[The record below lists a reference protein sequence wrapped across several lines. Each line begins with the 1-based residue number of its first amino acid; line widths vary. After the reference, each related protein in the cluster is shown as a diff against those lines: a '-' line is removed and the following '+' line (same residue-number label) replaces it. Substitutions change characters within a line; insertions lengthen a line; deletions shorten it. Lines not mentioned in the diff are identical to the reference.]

1 MFGTRGENPK
11 INPPVIASLI
21 TTGENGD
28 AGGFLVPR
36 AFALD
41 VEAMTEAW
49 LDLDF
54 LAQFFSTTLGRYAD
68 VTSLADVRRRELT
81 KMIFS
86 KPSQGG
92 GKFYRN

>member
-1 MFGTRGENPK
+1 MPFIHLYRK
-11 INPPVIASLI
+11 
-21 TTGENGD
+21 GD

-81 KMIFS
+81 RFAGS
-86 KPSQGG
+86 GLRG
-92 GKFYRN
+92 NNGTL

>member
-41 VEAMTEAW
+41 VEAMTEACAGST
-49 LDLDF
+49 DF
-54 LAQFFSTTLGRYAD
+54 LAQFFSGLTLGR
-68 VTSLADVRRRELT
+68 
-81 KMIFS
+81 
-86 KPSQGG
+86 
-92 GKFYRN
+92 